1 MDESIISDVWSTMKE
16 FLDKKHIDMAA
27 EKYVDLLADYGVSDQ
42 TLTECLGTEAH
53 LDQAINYYLDVE
65 DYETYD
71 DEEDE
76 WD

>member
-27 EKYVDLLADYGVSDQ
+27 EKYVDLLAEYGVSDE

>member
-1 MDESIISDVWSTMKE
+1 MDESIISDVWSKMKE

-27 EKYVDLLADYGVSDQ
+27 EKYVDLLADYGVSDE